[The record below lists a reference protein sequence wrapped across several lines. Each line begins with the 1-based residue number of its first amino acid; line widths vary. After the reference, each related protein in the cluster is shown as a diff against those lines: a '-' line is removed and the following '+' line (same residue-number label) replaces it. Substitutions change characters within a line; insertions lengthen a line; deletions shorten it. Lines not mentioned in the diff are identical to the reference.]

1 MKKRKREPQYN
12 WVYKKLTEDGQD
24 ESVINFLAYAF
35 YKKEK
40 IQEIEAYQ
48 KAHGCYPD
56 DDDLATFR
64 ERSQSDAKLEEYR
77 RKAESMLQNYS
88 DSVDEAIV
96 RDSVSEELSKL
107 DIPSIVKT
115 EIKKAEPEWW
125 RTSLCQLR
133 DTILVAFALYWICKL
148 LNSGFLTTIKELFGF
163 GESL

>member
-40 IQEIEAYQ
+40 ILEIESYQ

-96 RDSVSEELSKL
+96 REAIKSTSHGFMFGAWQSVVGSILFIIICL
-107 DIPSIVKT
+107 FFAWLVHLGGVNIPFISV
-115 EIKKAEPEWW
+115 
-125 RTSLCQLR
+125 
-133 DTILVAFALYWICKL
+133 DF
-148 LNSGFLTTIKELFGF
+148 
-163 GESL
+163 